1 MSVENVADVPDLGRP
16 DVARAAADDSQLVQ
30 IKASNA
36 EIMRRISAL
45 IEQKQREVDIN
56 NCQEFCGIHPALEAM
71 EDSCSRTTAVFVPRA
86 GGKSHIKVSR
96 VVNMYGPQTRNL
108 GQTLGS
114 QENNSGKQ
122 TTNSAID
129 GLEERL
135 SNMEDHLRISGSTTT
150 DVFSRLKSLEER
162 ILFLETLSPE
172 YFTSGP
178 PPAKKQKK
186 EEKGSVQTG
195 LKEEMSI
202 GEIDARIQE
211 LRESLCRKIDT

>member
-36 EIMRRISAL
+36 ERWRTHVRGPQL
-45 IEQKQREVDIN
+45 CLFPV
-56 NCQEFCGIHPALEAM
+56 LEAKAT
-71 EDSCSRTTAVFVPRA
+71 SKP
-86 GGKSHIKVSR
+86 
-96 VVNMYGPQTRNL
+96 
-108 GQTLGS
+108 
-114 QENNSGKQ
+114 
-122 TTNSAID
+122 
-129 GLEERL
+129 
-135 SNMEDHLRISGSTTT
+135 SGSTTT

-195 LKEEMSI
+195 LKEITLQLSDVCEQPEDDVCEQS
-202 GEIDARIQE
+202 EDDVCEQPEDDVCEQPEDNVCEQPADDVCEQPADDVCE
-211 LRESLCRKIDT
+211 QPEDDVCEQPEDDVCEQPVDDVCEQSVDDVESDDC